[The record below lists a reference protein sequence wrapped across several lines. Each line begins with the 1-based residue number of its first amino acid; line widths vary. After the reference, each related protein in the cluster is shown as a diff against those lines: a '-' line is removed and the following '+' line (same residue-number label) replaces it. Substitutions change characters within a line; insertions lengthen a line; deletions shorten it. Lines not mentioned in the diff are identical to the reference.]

1 MKMAETGY
9 FQKKPDAFNLS
20 GYRCIKERILQMKKI
35 MVFVTT
41 MFLAVFSVF
50 GLMCNSITPVHAA
63 TTSKLIVP
71 AYFYPGEWNTSS
83 KWYTMCNQMPA
94 DSIAIMNPSLSP
106 GNSTWWW
113 WWGIAKI
120 ESFMNP
126 SSGPGTSRDTNY
138 STAVTNCQDLNQNV
152 IGYVDTNYG
161 DRPLASVEAEIDKY
175 YLWYGVDGIF
185 LGDMSSDSSFQSYYQ
200 DLYSYIHTKG
210 GSLHD
215 LVVGDMGTFPSTD
228 WPLSNGNVVDIL
240 VGFEGSYSDYS
251 DFTPPSWINEYPAS
265 DFAAL
270 VSNTSSSNLN
280 RTCSRLS
287 LMKSGIQYRYVT
299 DAANY
304 TVLPSYWST
313 ETSSC

>member
-1 MKMAETGY
+1 
-9 FQKKPDAFNLS
+9 
-20 GYRCIKERILQMKKI
+20 MKKI
-35 MVFVTT
+35 MLFVTM
-41 MFLAVFSVF
+41 MFLTVFSVF
-50 GLMCNSITPVHAA
+50 GLMCNSITPAHAA

-106 GNSTWWW
+106 RSRAWWW
-113 WWGIAKI
+113 SFGFGFANI

-126 SSGPGTSRDTNY
+126 SSGPGISRDTNY
-138 STAVTNCQDLNQNV
+138 STAVANCQDLNQNV
-152 IGYVDTNYG
+152 ICYVDTDYG
-161 DRPLASVEAEIDKY
+161 DRPLANVEAEIDKY

-185 LGDMSSDSSFQSYYQ
+185 LGEMSSNSSSQSYYQ

-228 WPLSNGNVVDIL
+228 WPLSDGNVVDIL

-251 DFTPPSWINEYPAS
+251 DLTPPSWINDYPAS

-270 VSNTSSSNLN
+270 VYNTNSSNLGS
-280 RTCSRLS
+280 TCSS
-287 LMKSGIQYRYVT
+287 LNLMGGPGIQYRYVT